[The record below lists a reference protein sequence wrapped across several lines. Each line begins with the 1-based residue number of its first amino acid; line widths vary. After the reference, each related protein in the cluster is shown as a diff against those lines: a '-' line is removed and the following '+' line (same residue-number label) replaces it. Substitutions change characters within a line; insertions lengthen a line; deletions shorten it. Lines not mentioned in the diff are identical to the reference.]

1 MGLAKCQRCKPIQTT
16 PSPMKLSDLKTSG
29 HWPTLLTAFLYF
41 DVSFMV
47 WTILGALGAQIG
59 STLGLS
65 PQEKGLMVA
74 VPYLSGAFIRLFLG
88 MLVDRIGAK
97 NTGIIAQVVVIIG
110 MAIAWVVGLHQFS
123 HTLMLGV
130 VLGVAGAS
138 FAVAL
143 PQVGR
148 WYPPKMQGIVLGL
161 AGAGNVGV
169 VIDAILAPRLAA
181 AYGWNTVFGLAL
193 IPLLVVL
200 VAYVLA
206 SKDAPV
212 KVPKK
217 SPRDYVKL
225 LREKDAHWFCFFY
238 TISFGGFSGLAGSL
252 IIYFTSEFHLS
263 PVDAGSWAALCTLV
277 GALGRPIG
285 GAIADRFGGIRALE
299 GFFAVAATAL
309 VLAACASTL
318 HLCALGFFLA
328 SAAFGMANGSVFQLL
343 PQRFAKDIGV
353 MTGLVGCG
361 GGLGGFLLASSL
373 GFSKG
378 LTGSYLAGLLGFTAL
393 CALALVG
400 LALVKF
406 RWRTTWGALAEAR
419 I

>member
-1 MGLAKCQRCKPIQTT
+1 MD
-16 PSPMKLSDLKTSG
+16 PMKFSDLKHSG

-65 PQEKGLMVA
+65 ASQKGLMVA
-74 VPYLSGAFIRLFLG
+74 VPYLSGAFIRILLG
-88 MLVDRIGAK
+88 LLVDRIGAK
-97 NTGIIAQVVVIIG
+97 RTGIAAQLVVIAA
-110 MAIAWVVGLHQFS
+110 MAVAWMTGLHNFG

-130 VLGVAGAS
+130 MLGVAGAS

-143 PQVGR
+143 PQAGR
-148 WYPPKMQGIVLGL
+148 WYPPRMQGLVLGL

-181 AYGWNTVFGLAL
+181 AYGWNAVFGLAL
-193 IPLLVVL
+193 IPL
-200 VAYVLA
+200 VLA
-206 SKDAPV
+206 LLLYIWFSKEPPQKPA
-212 KVPKK
+212 KAKTLG
-217 SPRDYVKL
+217 DYGKL
-225 LREKDAHWFCFFY
+225 LKEKDAHWFCFFY
-238 TISFGGFSGLAGSL
+238 TVSFGGFSGLAASL
-252 IIYFTSEFHLS
+252 VIYFTSEFHMTA
-263 PVDAGSWAALCTLV
+263 VDAGSWAALCTFIGAIGRPLG
-277 GALGRPIG
+277 GAL
-285 GAIADRFGGIRALE
+285 ADKWGGIRALHL
-299 GFFAVAATAL
+299 FFGVAAASL
-309 VLAACASTL
+309 VLAAFGGTL
-318 HLCALGFFLA
+318 GLSAAGFFLA

-343 PQRFAKDIGV
+343 PQRFAKDLGT
-353 MTGLVGCG
+353 MTGLAGCG

-378 LTGSYLAGLLGFTAL
+378 LTGSYLAGLLGFAAL
-393 CALALVG
+393 CLLALGG
-400 LALVKF
+400 LALVKL

>member
-1 MGLAKCQRCKPIQTT
+1 
-16 PSPMKLSDLKTSG
+16 MKLSDLKQSG

-59 STLGLS
+59 VSLGLS
-65 PQEKGLMVA
+65 PQQKGLMVA
-74 VPYLSGAFIRLFLG
+74 VPYLSGAFIRLLLG

-97 NTGIIAQVVVIIG
+97 NTGVIAQSVVILG
-110 MAIAWVVGLHQFS
+110 MCVAWIVGLHQFS
-123 HTLMLGV
+123 HALMLGV

-143 PQVGR
+143 PQAGR
-148 WYPPKMQGIVLGL
+148 WYPPHMQGIVLGL

-169 VIDAILAPRLAA
+169 VIDAICAPRLA
-181 AYGWNTVFGLAL
+181 YGWNAVFGLAL
-193 IPLLVVL
+193 IPLLL
-200 VAYVLA
+200 VLA
-206 SKDAPV
+206 AYMAFSKDAAVTV
-212 KVPKK
+212 KKK

-263 PVDAGSWAALCTLV
+263 PVNAGSWAALCTLV

-285 GAIADRFGGIRALE
+285 GAVADRFGGIRALDIL
-299 GFFAVAATAL
+299 FALAAVAL
-309 VLAACASTL
+309 VLAASAHSLYVCAF
-318 HLCALGFFLA
+318 GFFLA

-373 GFSKG
+373 GYSKG
-378 LTGSYLAGLLGFTAL
+378 LTGSYLAGLLAFAAL
-393 CALALVG
+393 CVLALVG
-400 LALVKF
+400 LALVKL
-406 RWRTTWGALAEAR
+406 RWRTTWGALADAR